1 MNEVYVKSVGYAK
14 EHGEME
20 RWKLSM
26 RENVAC
32 KNLIEQTL
40 RDKFDGLHIEDNAQ
54 KGVLD
59 RFGRHRTE
67 FILAVS
73 IHQKAW
79 DGRFS
84 DENKIWAENVLP
96 ENCSAELF
104 DQYMV
109 ETHPAIL
116 DGFVYM
122 VRESPSEREIVIQ
135 GTFELYQLGGKECG
149 YRFMGTKFTNGMGIK
164 IDRADYEKVYEGK
177 LKVGDDLDRIYE
189 RFNIN
194 RPDDFFGHSLSVSD
208 VIVLN
213 NEEGRKAFY
222 VDTFGFTE
230 LPDFF
235 KEQQRQSEI
244 DESSASILSRI
255 SSGRNSSD
263 KRQTQNQKK
272 QRAKE
277 TVSL

>member
-1 MNEVYVKSVGYAK
+1 MNEVYVKSVGFAK

-40 RDKFDGLHIEDNAQ
+40 REKFDGMYIEVNAQ

-67 FILAVS
+67 FILAVT
-73 IHQKAW
+73 IHQKSW

-84 DENKIWAENVLP
+84 DENKRWAENVLP
-96 ENCSAELF
+96 ENCSTELF

-109 ETHPAIL
+109 ETHPAVL

-122 VRESPSEREIVIQ
+122 VRESPSERESVDQ
-135 GTFELYQLGGKECG
+135 GIFELYQLGGKECG
-149 YRFMGTKFTNGMGIK
+149 YRFMGTKFTNNMGLK
-164 IDRADYEKVYEGK
+164 IDRADYEKVYEGE
-177 LKVGDDLDRIYE
+177 LTASDNLDRIYE

-235 KEQQRQSEI
+235 RSQQQSEI
-244 DESSASILSRI
+244 DDTADSILSHI
-255 SSGRNSSD
+255 SSSRNSTD
-263 KRQTQNQKK
+263 RKQTQHPKK

-277 TVSL
+277 AVSL